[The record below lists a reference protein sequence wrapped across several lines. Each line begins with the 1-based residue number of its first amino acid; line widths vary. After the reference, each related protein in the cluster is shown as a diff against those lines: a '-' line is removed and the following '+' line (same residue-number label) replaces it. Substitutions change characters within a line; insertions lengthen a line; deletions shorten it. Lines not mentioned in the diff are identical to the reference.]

1 MTQILRIRYP
11 IFAPDSDI
19 NKINE
24 RLDGIED
31 NQIKTINQH
40 NASLPE
46 LEKADKHLKD
56 LIEALQGKAG
66 ELAKDI
72 EKNAGRIDEVLTD
85 NGIRD
90 FVTIIR
96 E

>member
-1 MTQILRIRYP
+1 MTQFLQIRYP
-11 IFAPDSDI
+11 IFVPDSDI
-19 NKINE
+19 NKINK

-46 LEKADKHLKD
+46 LEKADKNLKD
-56 LIEALQGKAG
+56 LIEALQEKAG

-72 EKNAGRIDEVLTD
+72 EKNAGRIDEALTD
-85 NGIRD
+85 DGIRD